1 MKDKTRKITLI
12 VLICIAMIGSFLTLT
27 VFSFVKS
34 SDAFTESFN
43 GSIERAYEQSDKSQS
58 LEELKET
65 SEKGMDVLQKL
76 IALTIVL
83 QIIILICAIKG
94 PNKNRIALIYL
105 SILNLILSFSLISI
119 AILVIS
125 CLKSKDVPYEK
136 PIPPEV
142 ENVSTFKLP
151 VYIISF
157 LAIWVLI
164 YNGILIKV
172 FPQIKEWGVEHDLLF
187 EVLFFLILFAM
198 VLILL
203 RKELIRDFKLLIH
216 NFATYHNIVARGF
229 FWIMLLNLVS
239 GIIVNQIVKEQ
250 SENQALLN
258 EMPLWFMI
266 IFGTI
271 IGPMVE
277 EGIYR
282 GLLGKIIKNKIA
294 FVILSAAMFG
304 AMHVV
309 TFTSFPK
316 SPMQYFFLIQYGVM
330 GIVLATNYARTKNIF
345 SSYLIHMFMNGTAT
359 VLTALI
365 LL

>member
-125 CLKSKDVPYEK
+125 CLKSKDIPYEK

-187 EVLFFLILFAM
+187 EVLFFLILFTM

-203 RKELIRDFKLLIH
+203 RKELIRDFK
-216 NFATYHNIVARGF
+216 
-229 FWIMLLNLVS
+229 LLNLVS